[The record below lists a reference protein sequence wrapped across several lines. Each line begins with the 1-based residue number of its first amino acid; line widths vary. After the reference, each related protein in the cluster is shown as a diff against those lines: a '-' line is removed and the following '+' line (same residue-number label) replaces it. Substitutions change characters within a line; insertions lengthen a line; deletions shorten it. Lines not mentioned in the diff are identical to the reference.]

1 VNVFIDKYLSTLFIN
16 RMLCICQYESI
27 GTQVGENSK
36 KSVMVIKSLLDGFR
50 PEIYMGKNK

>member
-1 VNVFIDKYLSTLFIN
+1 
-16 RMLCICQYESI
+16 MLCICQYESI

-36 KSVMVIKSLLDGFR
+36 KNVMVIKSLLDGFR